1 MSNFST
7 TKLITT
13 ILQTTVGS
21 LFLCDSGW
29 LPCSTLKVI
38 SLLTTYSSSEHASLG
53 ISNNKL
59 LQCEF
64 IYIHIQA
71 LSQRKTS
78 MRKASR
84 PSRGARAIRMHA
96 NLCKLQKFYLMFGL
110 RASATLFTWLV
121 ERRRARKEYMY
132 MVSQCGC
139 DVGDRRR
146 SSRFVA
152 LGFNTEFR
160 NIRFSKQFINILHII
175 QYCKF

>member
-1 MSNFST
+1 
-7 TKLITT
+7 
-13 ILQTTVGS
+13 
-21 LFLCDSGW
+21 
-29 LPCSTLKVI
+29 
-38 SLLTTYSSSEHASLG
+38 
-53 ISNNKL
+53 
-59 LQCEF
+59 
-64 IYIHIQA
+64 
-71 LSQRKTS
+71 

-152 LGFNTEFR
+152 LGYSLDSIRNFETFDFR
-160 NIRFSKQFINILHII
+160 NSLLIFSTLFNIANFKTYIKLYYKQTFR
-175 QYCKF
+175 KFEIK